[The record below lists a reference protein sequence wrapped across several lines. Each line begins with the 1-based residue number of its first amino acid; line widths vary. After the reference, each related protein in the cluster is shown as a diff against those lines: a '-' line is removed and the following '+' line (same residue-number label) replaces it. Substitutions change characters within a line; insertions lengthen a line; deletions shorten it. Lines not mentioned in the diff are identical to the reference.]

1 MHSLSSLEKS
11 EIIIIDNGSTDR
23 SHDWIKKNYPKIKT
37 IQNPKNLGVTAAWN
51 QGLGLSTGQ
60 YICIAN
66 NDLIFSK
73 NCIKILQSTLENH
86 KWIGLVSPF
95 TTQDENRKVPFFALP
110 AVAYKKNNFDTYKRY
125 NRIGYTGWCFM
136 FRKEDSLKGFD
147 PKYFLWYQ
155 DDDFL
160 NQQLFQNRGIPPF
173 RFPAPGKVPIVVS
186 GAEIK
191 HQYSSSH
198 DQLNEQWIKKT
209 TENEKKYFKKK
220 WRGFIGNSYLK
231 DIKWG
236 NKVFLESPKIT
247 IVSQANKKYDS
258 DNPLVSSIVPCY
270 NRKEMLK
277 RTIKSL
283 VNQTYTN
290 HQIIFVDDGSI
301 QVLEPFLKD
310 QLRSFKGD
318 WKIIRISY
326 NSGPGI
332 ARKIGMRN
340 CNGKY
345 IQFIDSDDEALP
357 NKISEQ
363 LKTLESNKKL
373 LMTYGTTLVGKKAE
387 GMTIL
392 GKTDKTKQTIAPLFP
407 YNVYWTTSSIMWRRE
422 YISEDSW
429 FPLFGSEDL
438 LFEFIN
444 SLMDYPIIHTPSK
457 KPILRKWIH
466 PKNISNQIATD
477 YLYQMEILKCF
488 DIIYEKIKEE
498 KQYSQLNTVA
508 ELYRSKVMFFL
519 VHRRYN
525 EANYCIYRYKNI
537 IGKKIS
543 VENIAFTFSRIFSIR
558 KVYKILR
565 KYYWLKKRIKNNINF

>member
-1 MHSLSSLEKS
+1 MSFSEKS
-11 EIIIIDNGSTDR
+11 EVIIIDNGSTDN
-23 SHDWIKKNYPKIKT
+23 SYEWIKKNYPSIKT
-37 IQNPKNLGVTAAWN
+37 IQNSKNLGVTAAWN
-51 QGLGLSTGQ
+51 QGLELSLGQ

-73 NCIKILQSTLENH
+73 NCIELLQSALEKH
-86 KWIGLVSPF
+86 KWIGLASPY
-95 TTQDENRKVPFFALP
+95 TIQDENRNVPSFSLP
-110 AVAYKKNNFDTYKRY
+110 AVPYGKNNFDEYKKY
-125 NRIGYTGWCFM
+125 NRLGYTGWCFM
-136 FRKEDSLKGFD
+136 FRRKDSLKGFD

-173 RFPAPGKVPIVVS
+173 RFPAPGKVPIVIS
-186 GAEIK
+186 GAEVK

-198 DQLNEQWIKKT
+198 DQLDEYWIKRT

-220 WRGFIGNSYLK
+220 WRGYIGNSYLK

-236 NKVFLESPKIT
+236 NKVFLKSPEIT
-247 IVSQANKKYDS
+247 IMSQSNKKNDYNS
-258 DNPLVSSIVPCY
+258 PLVSSIVPCY

-283 VNQTYTN
+283 INQTYSN

-301 QVLEPFLKD
+301 QILEPFLKD
-310 QLRSFKGD
+310 QLKSFKGD

-332 ARKIGMRN
+332 ARKVGMQN

-363 LKTLESNKKL
+363 LKTLESNKEL
-373 LMTYGTTLVGKKAE
+373 LMTYGTTLVGEKDE
-387 GMTIL
+387 NMVIL
-392 GKTDKTKQTIAPLFP
+392 GRTNKAKQKIAPLFP
-407 YNVYWTTSSIMWRRE
+407 YNVYWTTSSILWRKE

-438 LFEFIN
+438 LFEFLN
-444 SLMDYPIIHTPSK
+444 GLMDYPIAHTPSARAYFK
-457 KPILRKWIH
+457 KMVTSKKYFKSNSNRLSLSNG
-466 PKNISNQIATD
+466 NIKMFRH
-477 YLYQMEILKCF
+477 YL
-488 DIIYEKIKEE
+488 
-498 KQYSQLNTVA
+498 
-508 ELYRSKVMFFL
+508 
-519 VHRRYN
+519 
-525 EANYCIYRYKNI
+525 
-537 IGKKIS
+537 
-543 VENIAFTFSRIFSIR
+543 
-558 KVYKILR
+558 
-565 KYYWLKKRIKNNINF
+565 